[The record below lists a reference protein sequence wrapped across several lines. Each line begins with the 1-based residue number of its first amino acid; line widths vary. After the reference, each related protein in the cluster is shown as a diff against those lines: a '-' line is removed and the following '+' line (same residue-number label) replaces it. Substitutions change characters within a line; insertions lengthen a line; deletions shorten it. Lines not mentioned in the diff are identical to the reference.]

1 MKSKGKA
8 DRTNL
13 DNQNG
18 ITLIELLIVI
28 GIMGVV
34 MSLGFSFLMFGTRTF
49 KLSGERADNQF
60 DVRMPTDFVSKEVRY
75 ADKVQILTSV
85 PASQPANTY
94 DIYLDASDQLIYNKN
109 GVITTIPGVTG
120 VDDYTFNV
128 SRTSLNTLEYKIGKS
143 GTTKYDV
150 TTQVVILNIE
160 ASGIDGTGPGIG
172 IRFTM
177 DAVITGNP
185 IIVASLD

>member
-1 MKSKGKA
+1 MKKNVIANYFK
-8 DRTNL
+8 
-13 DNQNG
+13 NQKG

-34 MSLGFSFLMFGTRTF
+34 ISLGFSFLIFGTRTF

-75 ADKVQILTSV
+75 ADTAEILTAV
-85 PASQPANTY
+85 PASQPPNTY
-94 DIYLDASDQLIYNKN
+94 DIYIDASNQLIYNKN
-109 GVITTIPGVTG
+109 GVLTTIPGVTG
-120 VDDYTFNV
+120 VNDYTFTV
-128 SRTSLNTLEYKIGKS
+128 SRISLNTLEYKIGKL

-150 TTQVVILNIE
+150 TTQVVILNMN
-160 ASGIDGTGPGIG
+160 AAGIDGTGPGIG

-177 DAVITGNP
+177 GAVITGNP
-185 IIVASLD
+185 FIVASID